1 MNHEKLAEE
10 FLRTNNY
17 TGDERISPGEEYSF
31 SEKLALF
38 LSEKTGRDF
47 WSDPSLQE
55 DLSYLGDHF
64 REEDI
69 TPEVI
74 EKLRLSSMVTVRS
87 STLIM
92 CAVYCG
98 DRAAI
103 DKYVGQIKAE
113 IAA

>member
-1 MNHEKLAEE
+1 MDHKKLAEE
-10 FLRTNNY
+10 FLRINGY
-17 TGDERISPGEEYSF
+17 TGDERISPEEEYSF

-47 WSDPSLQE
+47 WGDPSLQE
-55 DLSYLGDHF
+55 DMSYLGDKF
-64 REEDI
+64 GREI
-69 TPEVI
+69 SPEEI
-74 EKLRLSSMVTVRS
+74 ERLGRS
-87 STLIM
+87 SLTTVKFGTLIT
-92 CAVYCG
+92 CAIYCG

>member
-1 MNHEKLAEE
+1 MNHIELAEE
-10 FLRTNNY
+10 FLRLNGY
-17 TGDERISPGEEYSF
+17 TGEEKISEGEEYSF

-47 WSDPSLQE
+47 WGDPSLQE
-55 DLSYLGDHF
+55 DMSYLGDHF
-64 REEDI
+64 RGEDI

-74 EKLRLSSMVTVRS
+74 EKLRRSSMATVRS

-92 CAVYCG
+92 CATYCG

-103 DKYVGQIKAE
+103 DEYIGRIKAE